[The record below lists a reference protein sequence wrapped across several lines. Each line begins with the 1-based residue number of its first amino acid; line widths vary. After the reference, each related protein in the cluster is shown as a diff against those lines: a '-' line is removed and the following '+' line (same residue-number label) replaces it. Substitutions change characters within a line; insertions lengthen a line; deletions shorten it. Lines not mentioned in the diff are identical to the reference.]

1 MRHDKSVIRAL
12 MMIFQ
17 FGLNILVPIVL
28 CSLAGIFIDR
38 KLGTSFMTIVLFFAG
53 ALAGFTNI
61 YRMAKKIYD
70 DTTSED
76 K

>member
-17 FGLNILVPIVL
+17 FGLNMLVPIVL
-28 CSLAGIFIDR
+28 CTLAGIFIDR
-38 KLGTSFMTIVLFFAG
+38 KLGTSFVTIVLFFAG

>member
-1 MRHDKSVIRAL
+1 MRAL

-17 FGLNILVPIVL
+17 FGLNMLVPIVL
-28 CSLAGIFIDR
+28 CTLAGIFIDR

-70 DTTSED
+70 DTNSED

>member
-17 FGLNILVPIVL
+17 FGLNMLVPIVL
-28 CSLAGIFIDR
+28 CTLAGIFIDR

>member
-17 FGLNILVPIVL
+17 FGLNMLVPIVL
-28 CSLAGIFIDR
+28 CTLAGIFIDR

-61 YRMAKKIYD
+61 YRLAKKIYD

>member
-17 FGLNILVPIVL
+17 FGLNMLVPIVL
-28 CSLAGIFIDR
+28 CTLAGIFIDR

-70 DTTSED
+70 VTTSED

>member
-28 CSLAGIFIDR
+28 CTLAGIFIDR